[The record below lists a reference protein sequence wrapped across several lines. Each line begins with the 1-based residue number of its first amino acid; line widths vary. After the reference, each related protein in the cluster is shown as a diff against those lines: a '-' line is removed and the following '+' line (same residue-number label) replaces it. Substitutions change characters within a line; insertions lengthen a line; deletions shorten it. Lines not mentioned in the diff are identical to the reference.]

1 MIQNILNDFY
11 IIDKMKKDYYL
22 MPIAIIPFGS
32 GKNTLE
38 NRQKQARAE
47 AKMQKAFTNAL
58 RAMQEVYKIT
68 YSFNDSSDL
77 KTGDKHFDVL
87 LKKFK
92 LISSFEVL
100 SYKVLVFVHNS
111 DELTFVVRKKI
122 PYISDDFKQLYVNW
136 IKNKYNYITKKLK
149 KILEFFYRTYKFNFY
164 SVVTEKKYFNVQY
177 DYSFFIVYSNAASE
191 IKSNNYINA
200 ILDPT
205 QVIYSYDE
213 IRGIKNSII
222 DHRIQNIKTNNDTRY
237 DIEKRSDYKVF
248 FSWSTG
254 LILGKFSLQEFFEYI
269 LIECDLQNKWN
280 GINRLTNKYREK
292 NNRLTLLTELNLAKL
307 EIFKVNLNSLNDA
320 GDSERILIIKDKIIQ
335 SSRIYNIIA
344 ELKNLLSLNQQLN
357 SKYISL
363 IAVGI
368 SFISLIIAIILS

>member
-68 YSFNDSSDL
+68 YSF
-77 KTGDKHFDVL
+77 
-87 LKKFK
+87 
-92 LISSFEVL
+92 
-100 SYKVLVFVHNS
+100 
-111 DELTFVVRKKI
+111 
-122 PYISDDFKQLYVNW
+122 
-136 IKNKYNYITKKLK
+136 
-149 KILEFFYRTYKFNFY
+149 
-164 SVVTEKKYFNVQY
+164 
-177 DYSFFIVYSNAASE
+177 
-191 IKSNNYINA
+191 
-200 ILDPT
+200 
-205 QVIYSYDE
+205 
-213 IRGIKNSII
+213 
-222 DHRIQNIKTNNDTRY
+222 RIQNIKTNNDTRY